1 MSESE
6 FSEHAREM
14 LKERGIQE
22 SWVKKAL
29 DQPETK
35 TTHDDGTVHYTRA
48 IEEFGGRHL
57 RVIVNPDIQPQKV
70 VTQFFDRR
78 LRRSS

>member
-1 MSESE
+1 MSEYE

-22 SWVKKAL
+22 SWVKRAIE
-29 DQPETK
+29 QPATKETQ
-35 TTHDDGTVHYTRA
+35 DDGTVHYIRT